1 MKFPQKRDTTATASV
16 PPKGFASYP
25 SRVSGVDDILHYMR
39 EFNYPTHFA
48 SVEALVS
55 FMKSKGYF
63 EEPYDYYLNGVK
75 SKLA

>member
-1 MKFPQKRDTTATASV
+1 MKMPQRRETTATASV

-25 SRVSGVDDILHYMR
+25 SRSAGVDDIVLYMR
-39 EFNYPTHFA
+39 EFNYPQHFD
-48 SVEALVS
+48 SVEALVT

-63 EEPYDYYLNGVK
+63 EEPFGYYLDGVK